1 METIAGIA
9 GGDGAESDTSGTRHE
24 YSRGSSY
31 EARAVEN
38 DGTEKHDVH
47 GGMGT
52 KTRFRDGDAQSK
64 GAASPAE
71 ETCAQVHDAR
81 LSGIQDQD

>member
-1 METIAGIA
+1 VETIAGIA
-9 GGDGAESDTSGTRHE
+9 GGDGVESETAGTRHE
-24 YSRGSSY
+24 YSRASSF

-38 DGTEKHDVH
+38 NGTGKHDVR
-47 GGMGT
+47 GSMGT
-52 KTRFRDGDAQSK
+52 KKRFRECDAQSK
-64 GAASPAE
+64 GAATPAD